1 MRYLGKKSLASFLR
15 RLLDVAWYLAIG
27 GSILL
32 VGSIVFS
39 WLKMPEMTSGQGSLV
54 IETPGLDFILHD
66 GLQGAFA
73 PSHFLFQFIL
83 TLPLLAAGLIVIY
96 NLRRIFA
103 TLIQEKPFQVENIRR
118 IRLIGIV
125 VIAGTVLSGILHT
138 LIGFYLVN
146 LINLP
151 GLELK
156 ANVSLNISGLFLGVV
171 ILTLAEIFRLG
182 AALQEEQDMT
192 V

>member
-1 MRYLGKKSLASFLR
+1 MRYLGKKSVASFLR

-32 VGSIVFS
+32 AGSIVFS
-39 WLKMPEMTSGQGSLV
+39 WLKMPEIASGQESLV

-73 PSHFLFQFIL
+73 PAHFLFQFIL
-83 TLPLLAAGLIVIY
+83 ILPLLAAGLIVIY

-103 TLIQEKPFQVENIRR
+103 TLVQEKPFQVENIRR

-156 ANVSLNISGLFLGVV
+156 ANVSLNFSDLFL
-171 ILTLAEIFRLG
+171 
-182 AALQEEQDMT
+182 
-192 V
+192 